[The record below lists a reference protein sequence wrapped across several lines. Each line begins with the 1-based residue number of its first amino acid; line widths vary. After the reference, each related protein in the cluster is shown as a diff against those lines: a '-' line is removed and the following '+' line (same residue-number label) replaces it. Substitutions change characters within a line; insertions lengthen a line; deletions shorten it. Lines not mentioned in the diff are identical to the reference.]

1 MLLRLEGY
9 ESERSKR
16 KKRERQENSL
26 GTEERKRE
34 KTEGG
39 KVGEPCR
46 EEYGREGWEEKAQ
59 GKCEEDSST
68 GM

>member
-1 MLLRLEGY
+1 MRVRGV
-9 ESERSKR
+9 
-16 KKRERQENSL
+16 RERREKDRKIVW